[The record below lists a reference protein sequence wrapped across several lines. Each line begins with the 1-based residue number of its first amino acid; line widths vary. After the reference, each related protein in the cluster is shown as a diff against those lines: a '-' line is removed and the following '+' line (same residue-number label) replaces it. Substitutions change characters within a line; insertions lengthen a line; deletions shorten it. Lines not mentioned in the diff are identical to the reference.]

1 MNLSK
6 FLSSYQGLKT
16 EAIWTRYTLIGMTVT
31 IAILVI
37 SLAFRPVVIT
47 IQPWTLSEDAQV
59 TRDDASRSYIEAWG
73 FALAELV
80 GNVSPGNVQ
89 FVSDRLKPLLD
100 PKLYHRA
107 LEGLEANAK
116 TLIDERI
123 SMRFEP
129 RNVTFE
135 KSSGKV
141 YVHGY
146 SFIRHGSSYEAER
159 REPRTYEFT
168 IKIANY
174 APIITQID
182 TYNGAPRTRN
192 IVERDRAREAER
204 RNAEAERIKE
214 AARYT
219 EPKAVTGMHTE
230 ADRKIQ

>member
-1 MNLSK
+1 MDIKK
-6 FLSSYQGLKT
+6 FLNSYSGLKT
-16 EAIWTRYTLIGMTVT
+16 EAVWTRSIIAGMTVT
-31 IAILVI
+31 IGLLVVA
-37 SLAFRPVVIT
+37 LAFRPVVVT

-100 PKLYHRA
+100 PGLYHRA

-135 KSSGKV
+135 KSTGKV

-146 SFIRHGSSYEAER
+146 SFVRHGGSFEVER

-174 APIITQID
+174 APMITYMD
-182 TYNGAPRTRN
+182 TYAGTPKTRN
-192 IVERDRAREAER
+192 IVERDIEREAER
-204 RNAEAERIKE
+204 REKEAERLKE
-214 AARYT
+214 AARYV
-219 EPKAVTGMHTE
+219 EPKAETGMHTE
-230 ADRKIQ
+230 ADRRIQ